1 MEEGIDIYLSNFS
14 SVIFPK
20 PSHYPSH
27 SSVYAFER
35 DWSRVNGIVI
45 GTRLQT
51 PCTFFELKFPIN
63 CSQEEQEPL
72 SANLCTHMRA
82 PDLNHQE
89 KENPSLS
96 PASGQVGFS
105 QITLINNSAAH
116 RWSNNFRENPSTKK
130 VPLPR
135 PNWKNIPTRGICGWY
150 RIARWHFHPRQC
162 KQRYLVKIRIQPQ
175 YSSSGL
181 PYLSKQFTRSLTLLA
196 FCLTQ

>member
-63 CSQEEQEPL
+63 CSQAEQEPL
-72 SANLCTHMRA
+72 SANLCTHLRA

-105 QITLINNSAAH
+105 QTRYATLH
-116 RWSNNFRENPSTKK
+116 LLTT
-130 VPLPR
+130 LPHTAGQTTFE
-135 PNWKNIPTRGICGWY
+135 KI
-150 RIARWHFHPRQC
+150 PRQ
-162 KQRYLVKIRIQPQ
+162 KRYPYRDRTGRIFPPGGYVAGTEQLVGTSIRV
-175 YSSSGL
+175 SANKGTWLKFAFSHNTAAAV
-181 PYLSKQFTRSLTLLA
+181 YLTYPSNLQGH
-196 FCLTQ
+196 